1 MRAETWH
8 CATFEFDLSSPFI
21 MGILNVTPDSF
32 SDGGEHNDLEPALAY
47 ARKMLADGAD
57 IIDVGGE
64 STRPGSDEVP
74 PEEEL
79 RRVLPVVRELAA
91 AGVAVS
97 IDTRHASVAAECVE
111 AGACIINDVSGFRDR
126 AMRELAARSDV
137 GLVVMHMSG
146 EPKTM
151 QEDPRYRDVVGEVED
166 ELIRM
171 ATRLR
176 AEGVEPE
183 RICLDVGIGFGKR
196 ADHNQALAQATAHLV
211 DMGYPVMCAVS
222 RKTYIGTMS
231 GIQIPR
237 ERDKASALCAAY
249 MIDQGA
255 CVARVHNVPMTRAM
269 LKDSRRVVIGL
280 GSNMGNACG
289 NIDAGIDELRFDE
302 DIWVGAVS
310 KYVLSEPAYLEDQ
323 AQFTN
328 AIAVIQTT
336 LSPRDLLCRL
346 HEIEIRQGRERTVL
360 NGPRTLDLDIVDYQG
375 EVSDDPV
382 LTLPH
387 PLATERDFV
396 VTPLLQLMPQYT
408 LANGIS
414 VSRETVKVGQVSGF
428 ARDWMTV

>member
-1 MRAETWH
+1 
-8 CATFEFDLSSPFI
+8 

-32 SDGGEHNDLEPALAY
+32 SDGGEHDDTASALAY
-47 ARKMLADGAD
+47 AHRLLAEGAD

-64 STRPGSDEVP
+64 STRPGSDEVL

-97 IDTRHASVAAECVE
+97 IDTRHAYVAAECVE

-126 AMRELAARSDV
+126 AMRDVAARSDV

-151 QEDPRYRDVVGEVED
+151 QDDPQYRDVVGEVED
-166 ELIRM
+166 DLIRM

-176 AEGVEPE
+176 AEGIEPE

-196 ADHNQALAQATAHLV
+196 ADHNQALEQATAHLV
-211 DMGYPVMCAVS
+211 DYGYPVMCAVS

-231 GIQIPR
+231 GIQVPR
-237 ERDKASALCAAY
+237 ERDVPSALCAAY

-255 CVARVHNVPMTRAM
+255 CVARVHNVRVTREM
-269 LKDSRRVVIGL
+269 IKNSRRVVISL

-289 NIDAGIDELRFDE
+289 NIDIALDELRFDE

-310 KYVLSEPAYLEDQ
+310 QYVITEPAYLEDQ
-323 AQFTN
+323 APFTN

-336 LSPRDLLCRL
+336 LSPHELLERL
-346 HEIEIRQGRERTVL
+346 QDIEYRQGRERTIA
-360 NGPRTLDLDIVDYQG
+360 NGPRIIDLDIVDYQDV
-375 EVSDDPV
+375 VSDDPE

-387 PLATERDFV
+387 PLALERDFV
-396 VTPLLQLMPQYT
+396 VTPLLDLMPDYV
-408 LANGIS
+408 LANGAP
-414 VSRETVKVGQVSGF
+414 VTRGGVRVGQVSGP
-428 ARDWMTV
+428 ARDWMAV